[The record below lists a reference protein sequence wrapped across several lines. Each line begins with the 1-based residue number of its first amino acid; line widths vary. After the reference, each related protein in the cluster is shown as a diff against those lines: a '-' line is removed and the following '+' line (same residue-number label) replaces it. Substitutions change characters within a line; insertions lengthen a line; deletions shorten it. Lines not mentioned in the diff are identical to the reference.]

1 MDATLRGARDRLG
14 VQAMQPIDFYQLERT
29 AQERFV
35 GSVNGA
41 GLPAPIV
48 GTTSEPVAPR
58 VWIGAS
64 AACFVLLIAVLIT
77 GYGNLHSRLAI
88 LGPIGLAALVVL
100 ASLVT
105 FGLVRAA
112 ALSREHRASP
122 FRPGVYV
129 FPVGL
134 IDARKTILHLYPI
147 EDLAGVFGP
156 DARGLT
162 LDFGGRL
169 FSFPVAD
176 PARVTLV
183 KEQLAA
189 ARTAIGE
196 AGAARESIRPKA
208 LAALDPLQGYA
219 NPLASS
225 DGMTRPVVPWAG
237 LAWAIAGLSGLVLGG
252 TLWMLR
258 NTKSDDAMFAH
269 AVLADDPDSFRGY
282 LERGRR
288 HTLEVTSVLLPRAE
302 LHEVVK
308 AGDTGAIEN
317 FLAEHPRGAVAVEAG
332 AALKTALLADSR
344 RRHEDGHSGAYRR
357 ALAAQQSPPHR
368 RRDRR
373 RASRRLRGRARSLRR
388 DDRRQGRAVDRA
400 RPAARRMVREER
412 TARGDPVPDPEV
424 EDDGP
429 RGPSRGPEP
438 AMEGGRV
445 APVPLLRRR
454 RREGGP
460 RRAHVGDFPALR
472 PGISCRIS
480 GLVVGDPIPDP
491 DAPLPAQ
498 IVVPTLFVE
507 LGSMWAGSIQASQKP
522 RGVFV
527 GLKLVFD
534 ATFRMPDAT
543 KPLKVKLDVWR
554 VPELAQ
560 AIGADK
566 PEDVVYGLMR
576 SKAFEQFQKKLLGT
590 FFSPQ

>member
-332 AALKTALLADSR
+332 AALKTALLADLDVATKTGTLAPIDALSQR
-344 RRHEDGHSGAYRR
+344 SNHPLIDAEIAAARHGVYEA
-357 ALAAQQSPPHR
+357 ALARYVATTVDKAAPSTALVQ
-368 RRDRR
+368 
-373 RASRRLRGRARSLRR
+373 RLVAWSEKNGPRVEIRFQTQRSKTM
-388 DDRRQGRAVDRA
+388 DRA
-400 RPAARRMVREER
+400 DRAAGQSRQWKGVVSLPSHYFDDAAEK
-412 TARGDPVPDPEV
+412 GDRDALTSAISQRFAQV
-424 EDDGP
+424 
-429 RGPSRGPEP
+429 
-438 AMEGGRV
+438 
-445 APVPLLRRR
+445 
-454 RREGGP
+454 
-460 RRAHVGDFPALR
+460 FPAEIL
-472 PGISCRIS
+472 

-566 PEDVVYGLMR
+566 PEDVVYGSMR